1 MTNPERPFPMRK
13 FMITTGVVLGLAAF
27 IATPA
32 SAALGIKAST
42 TAKQAG
48 KCLMAV
54 GSTKVLMESG
64 KQEIPDLFNQVEE
77 TWMMFI
83 KSHDQ
88 AYKDAAIASAGEA
101 GDLYAN
107 LSQKEGDAITPV
119 LKTDMKACLDY
130 LVE

>member
-1 MTNPERPFPMRK
+1 MRK
-13 FMITTGVVLGLAAF
+13 FMITTGVALSLAALA
-27 IATPA
+27 ATPA
-32 SAALGIKAST
+32 LAALGVKAST

-54 GSTKVLMESG
+54 GSTKVVMENT

-88 AYKDAAIASAGEA
+88 AYKDAAIAAAGEA
-101 GDLYAN
+101 ADIYAK
-107 LSQKEGDAITPV
+107 LSEKDGDAITPT
-119 LKTDMKACLDY
+119 LKADMTTCLDY